1 MTLPLDGV
9 RVIEVGQALA
19 GPLAGVLL
27 ADMGADVIKIEKPD
41 GGDDARIWGPPFGPD
56 GVTSLYFYSQ
66 NRNKRSV
73 ALDLK
78 SAADVEKLN
87 RLCETADIL
96 IQNLRPG
103 VVDEIGIGP
112 EAMLKRHPR
121 LIYCSI
127 WAFGYQGPM
136 RLKPGFDPLL
146 QAYGAMMT
154 VTGRPEDPPTFC
166 GASIND
172 KATGMFCTIGALAA
186 LRMRDKTGKG
196 CLVDTSLFNSAVHW
210 VEGSVNAYLADGTVP
225 KRHGTGGA
233 VIVPYQL
240 FETADRPVCLAPGN
254 DRLWARCAQVLG
266 HPEWAHRS
274 ALRQERGPGAQQGR
288 AAAADR
294 RRHARQ
300 DARRV
305 AGGFREGGR
314 AVQPGERHRRA
325 GRDRRSSRRSTWCIS
340 CRAAGRRWWGCRS
353 PSTISGRARRG
364 RRRSSASIRMRCW
377 VPLEVT
383 SALSRVFRGP
393 HCWGRATPVARS
405 WSSRTASVRLAHAS
419 RASRDARGPMSMKDA
434 PLEWRAPSEDRTPSP
449 LSQRM
454 GGAYCRPPS
463 VHSLL
468 IPRSILSGLPMP
480 RFRSK
485 ASP

>member
-1 MTLPLDGV
+1 MTLPLEGI

-78 SAADVEKLN
+78 AAGDVEKLN

-186 LRMRDKTGKG
+186 LR
-196 CLVDTSLFNSAVHW
+196 
-210 VEGSVNAYLADGTVP
+210 
-225 KRHGTGGA
+225 
-233 VIVPYQL
+233 
-240 FETADRPVCLAPGN
+240 
-254 DRLWARCAQVLG
+254 
-266 HPEWAHRS
+266 
-274 ALRQERGPGAQQGR
+274 
-288 AAAADR
+288 
-294 RRHARQ
+294 HARQ
-300 DARRV
+300 DGQGLPGRHLAVRFGGALGRRV
-305 AGGFREGGR
+305 GQRL
-314 AVQPGERHRRA
+314 P
-325 GRDRRSSRRSTWCIS
+325 
-340 CRAAGRRWWGCRS
+340 
-353 PSTISGRARRG
+353 
-364 RRRSSASIRMRCW
+364 RRRRRCPSATA
-377 VPLEVT
+377 P
-383 SALSRVFRGP
+383 A
-393 HCWGRATPVARS
+393 AR
-405 WSSRTASVRLAHAS
+405 
-419 RASRDARGPMSMKDA
+419 
-434 PLEWRAPSEDRTPSP
+434 
-449 LSQRM
+449 
-454 GGAYCRPPS
+454 
-463 VHSLL
+463 
-468 IPRSILSGLPMP
+468 
-480 RFRSK
+480 
-485 ASP
+485 

>member
-1 MTLPLDGV
+1 VAHATVIFRSAGGRLSRQCHSFSYVTPSKYGESIVTLPLEGV

-41 GGDDARIWGPPFGPD
+41 GGDDARIWGPPYGPD

-78 SAADVEKLN
+78 SAADIEKLN
-87 RLCETADIL
+87 KLCETADIL

-127 WAFGYQGPM
+127 WAFGYQGPL

-146 QAYGAMMT
+146 QAYGGMMT
-154 VTGRPEDPPTFC
+154 VTGRAEDPPTFC

-196 CLVDTSLFNSAVHW
+196 CLVDTSLFDSAVHW
-210 VEGSVNAYLADGTVP
+210 VEGQVNSYLVSGEVP

-233 VIVPYQL
+233 VIVPYQT
-240 FETADRPVCLAPGN
+240 FDTADRPVCLAPGN

-266 HPEWAHRS
+266 RSDWATDPRYAKSAARVANKAELLPMIAAAMLTKSRAEWLDVFEKAGVPCS
-274 ALRQERGPGAQQGR
+274 PVNDIGELANTEQL
-288 AAAADR
+288 AAADLVYQLP
-294 RRHARQ
+294 A
-300 DARRV
+300 
-305 AGGFREGGR
+305 REGETTSPRVVGL
-314 AVQPGERHRRA
+314 P
-325 GRDRRSSRRSTWCIS
+325 IS
-340 CRAAGRRWWGCRS
+340 FNRKR
-353 PSTISGRARRG
+353 
-364 RRRSSASIRMRCW
+364 
-377 VPLEVT
+377 
-383 SALSRVFRGP
+383 
-393 HCWGRATPVARS
+393 
-405 WSSRTASVRLAHAS
+405 
-419 RASRDARGPMSMKDA
+419 
-434 PLEWRAPSEDRTPSP
+434 
-449 LSQRM
+449 
-454 GGAYCRPPS
+454 
-463 VHSLL
+463 
-468 IPRSILSGLPMP
+468 PRSARPAPKLGEHTDEVLEGRPA
-480 RFRSK
+480 R
-485 ASP
+485 

>member
-1 MTLPLDGV
+1 MLPLEGI

-56 GVTSLYFYSQ
+56 GETSLYFYSQ

-78 SAADVEKLN
+78 APADVEALH

-112 EAMLKRHPR
+112 EAMLERHPR

-127 WAFGYQGPM
+127 WAFGYQGPL

-146 QAYGAMMT
+146 QAYGGMMS
-154 VTGRPEDPPTFC
+154 VTGRAEDPPTFC

-196 CLVDTSLFNSAVHW
+196 CLVDTSLFDSAVHW
-210 VEGSVNAYLADGTVP
+210 VEGQVNSYLANGTVP

-233 VIVPYQL
+233 VIVPYQV
-240 FETADRPVCLAPGN
+240 FDTADHPVCLAPGN
-254 DRLWARCAQVLG
+254 DRLWTRCAQVLG
-266 HPEWAHRS
+266 RPEWATDPRYAKSAARVENKTELLPMIAAAMRGRTRAHWLEAMEKAGVPCAAVNDIAELAATEQLATIDLIHQLPTRPGETVAPRIVGLPISFDRQRPHSPRS
-274 ALRQERGPGAQQGR
+274 APRLGEHTAEVLAEVLAEVPG
-288 AAAADR
+288 
-294 RRHARQ
+294 
-300 DARRV
+300 
-305 AGGFREGGR
+305 
-314 AVQPGERHRRA
+314 
-325 GRDRRSSRRSTWCIS
+325 
-340 CRAAGRRWWGCRS
+340 
-353 PSTISGRARRG
+353 
-364 RRRSSASIRMRCW
+364 
-377 VPLEVT
+377 LE
-383 SALSRVFRGP
+383 A
-393 HCWGRATPVARS
+393 
-405 WSSRTASVRLAHAS
+405 
-419 RASRDARGPMSMKDA
+419 ARGPEEIRIPVGRRSG
-434 PLEWRAPSEDRTPSP
+434 PS
-449 LSQRM
+449 
-454 GGAYCRPPS
+454 
-463 VHSLL
+463 
-468 IPRSILSGLPMP
+468 
-480 RFRSK
+480 
-485 ASP
+485 

>member
-78 SAADVEKLN
+78 AAADVEKLN

-196 CLVDTSLFNSAVHW
+196 CLVDTSLFELGGAL
-210 VEGSVNAYLADGTVP
+210 GRGIGQRLPGR
-225 KRHGTGGA
+225 RHGA
-233 VIVPYQL
+233 
-240 FETADRPVCLAPGN
+240 E
-254 DRLWARCAQVLG
+254 
-266 HPEWAHRS
+266 
-274 ALRQERGPGAQQGR
+274 
-288 AAAADR
+288 AA
-294 RRHARQ
+294 
-300 DARRV
+300 
-305 AGGFREGGR
+305 
-314 AVQPGERHRRA
+314 RHRRRGDRA
-325 GRDRRSSRRSTWCIS
+325 LPAVRDGRP
-340 CRAAGRRWWGCRS
+340 A
-353 PSTISGRARRG
+353 
-364 RRRSSASIRMRCW
+364 
-377 VPLEVT
+377 
-383 SALSRVFRGP
+383 
-393 HCWGRATPVARS
+393 
-405 WSSRTASVRLAHAS
+405 
-419 RASRDARGPMSMKDA
+419 
-434 PLEWRAPSEDRTPSP
+434 
-449 LSQRM
+449 
-454 GGAYCRPPS
+454 
-463 VHSLL
+463 
-468 IPRSILSGLPMP
+468 GLPGA
-480 RFRSK
+480 RQ
-485 ASP
+485 

>member
-1 MTLPLDGV
+1 MLPLEGI

-78 SAADVEKLN
+78 AADDVGKLHQ
-87 RLCETADIL
+87 LCETADIL

-103 VVDEIGIGP
+103 VVDDIGIGP
-112 EAMLKRHPR
+112 ETMLKRHPR

-127 WAFGYQGPM
+127 WAFGYQGPL

-146 QAYGAMMT
+146 QAYGGMMS
-154 VTGRPEDPPTFC
+154 VTGRPQDPPTFC

-196 CLVDTSLFNSAVHW
+196 CLVDTSLFDSAVHW
-210 VEGSVNAYLADGTVP
+210 VEGSVNSYLASGDLP

-240 FETADRPVCLAPGN
+240 FDTADRPVCLAPGN

-266 HPEWAHRS
+266 HPEWATDPRFAALADRVANKPELTRLMEDVLKTDTKENWAHKFRHLPAGPIRTMKEALDEPEVKRRGMLKTYAHS
-274 ALRQERGPGAQQGR
+274 IAGEVPIIGSNYRFSDTPVDDTRPPPALGEHTDRVLQELAGLSAAELAALREKKVVG
-288 AAAADR
+288 
-294 RRHARQ
+294 
-300 DARRV
+300 
-305 AGGFREGGR
+305 
-314 AVQPGERHRRA
+314 
-325 GRDRRSSRRSTWCIS
+325 
-340 CRAAGRRWWGCRS
+340 
-353 PSTISGRARRG
+353 
-364 RRRSSASIRMRCW
+364 
-377 VPLEVT
+377 
-383 SALSRVFRGP
+383 
-393 HCWGRATPVARS
+393 
-405 WSSRTASVRLAHAS
+405 
-419 RASRDARGPMSMKDA
+419 
-434 PLEWRAPSEDRTPSP
+434 
-449 LSQRM
+449 
-454 GGAYCRPPS
+454 
-463 VHSLL
+463 
-468 IPRSILSGLPMP
+468 
-480 RFRSK
+480 
-485 ASP
+485 